1 VATSLKYV
9 GGIKPHP
16 SVVKLNEDHPL
27 NLKDVRDWL
36 IHNEELA
43 REHAKN
49 ARRGAKKSIAQRYIH
64 EGYVKDIRSYL
75 RHGDWISDFFG
86 KNQEHKIKWRTVA
99 S

>member
-36 IHNEELA
+36 IYNEELA

-49 ARRGAKKSIAQRYIH
+49 ARRGDKKSIAQRYIH

-86 KNQEHKIKWRTVA
+86 KNQEHKITWRTVA